1 MDLATIKPVEK
12 EHNVIH
18 PGTGEPTGLVL
29 VLACVHDSRVK
40 AGMREA
46 NDWALKIGKD
56 ITREHEEEYES
67 RRMSS
72 YIVGCRFEGDAEWN
86 GAKPKFSRELAL
98 EFASHPLIFE
108 QLSVET
114 RKIRDFYKA

>member
-40 AGMREA
+40 AGIREA

-56 ITREHEEEYES
+56 ITKEQEEEYDN
-67 RRMSS
+67 RLAAA
-72 YIVGCRFEGDAEWN
+72 YVVDCRFEGDAVWN
-86 GAKPKFSRELAL
+86 GKKPKFSRDLAV
-98 EFASHPLIFE
+98 EFASHPVIKE
-108 QLSVET
+108 QLARET